1 VIVVVEGV
9 RTAVERARVGRVT
22 VYSIVVNVS
31 GEGVSKTVNA
41 NVVRVEVDGE
51 VVASA
56 DAEGAVPHV
65 LLAVRTDYAR
75 IEIADYD
82 RLSVYTKA

>member
-1 VIVVVEGV
+1 VIVVVEGSI
-9 RTAVERARVGRVT
+9 AAIERPRVGRVT
-22 VYSIVVNVS
+22 VYSLVVVVS
-31 GEGVSKTVNA
+31 GEGVSRTVNA

-56 DAEGAVPHV
+56 DAREAVPHI

-75 IEIADYD
+75 IEIVDYD
-82 RLSVYTKA
+82 RLSIYTKA